1 MVKSIFSQAD
11 HVWRKWDI
19 LEPLR
24 NDLSGKKLNPE
35 HVIDSG
41 RMRSKF

>member
-11 HVWRKWDI
+11 HVRLKWDI
-19 LEPLR
+19 LGPLR
-24 NDLSGKKLNPE
+24 NDLSGKKFEPE
-35 HVIDSG
+35 QVIDSW